1 MSRRVL
7 ITTLP
12 LNGNF
17 GGILQAYALQRVARD
32 LGFEPTTDTSSP
44 KPLLKRLRWRLV
56 RHPYRW
62 FRQISPRG
70 TDRRWRMSRRVTA
83 PLRAFVARNIRTGS
97 VMEIAGT
104 TRGRARLAS
113 RFPTVVVGSDQVW
126 RARYVDIPKHF
137 FDALE
142 SLPGDRPRRISYAAS
157 FGVDD
162 IAEYTEQDRRRA
174 AALIR
179 RFAAVSVREDSGVAI
194 CRDEFDMR
202 AEQHVDPTMLLAPGR
217 YRDLVTKAG
226 SDPAPA
232 AGRILLYRLDAHDDL
247 RRIEES
253 VRERL
258 AVPSLELLAPQPSD
272 EAYAANPADFTMPSV
287 EHWLAGFASADFV
300 VTDSFHGCV
309 FSILFNRRFLVY
321 ANRERGAARFTSLLR
336 TFGLEHHRV
345 DTDTLAIDERVFHPD
360 WQRVNAILSRER
372 ERGLTYLRENL

>member
-17 GGILQAYALQRVARD
+17 GGILQAYALQRVVRD
-32 LGFEPTTDTSSP
+32 LGFEPITDTSSP
-44 KPLLKRLRWRLV
+44 KPLLRRVRWRLA

-62 FRQISPRG
+62 FRQISPRRS
-70 TDRRWRMSRRVTA
+70 DRRWRMSRRVTA
-83 PLRAFVARNIRTGS
+83 PLREFVARNITTGS

-104 TRGRARLAS
+104 ARGRARLAN
-113 RFPTVVVGSDQVW
+113 RFRTVVVGSDQVW
-126 RARYVDIPKHF
+126 RARYVDIPRFF

-142 SLPGDRPRRISYAAS
+142 ALPGDRPRRISYAAS

-162 IAEYTEQDRRRA
+162 IAEYTEHDRRRA

-179 RFAAVSVREDSGVAI
+179 RFAAVSVREDSGVDI
-194 CRDEFDMR
+194 CRDEFDMP
-202 AEQHVDPTMLLAPGR
+202 AQHHVDPTMLLAPVR
-217 YRDLVTKAG
+217 YRNLVTRAG

-232 AGRILLYRLDAHDDL
+232 AGRIMLYRLDANDDL
-247 RRIEES
+247 RRIEAA

-258 AVPSLELLAPQPSD
+258 ESPSMELLAPPPSD
-272 EAYAANPADFTMPSV
+272 DASAASPADFMMPSV
-287 EHWLAGFASADFV
+287 ERWLAGFASADFV
-300 VTDSFHGCV
+300 ITDSFHGCV
-309 FSILFNRRFLVY
+309 FSILFNRPFLVY

-345 DTDTLAIDERVFHPD
+345 DTGSLSIDDRVFAPD
-360 WQRVNAILSRER
+360 WPRVNAILSRER
-372 ERGLTYLRENL
+372 ERGLAYLRDNL